1 MLEALKEFG
10 HHILLEDVEKFAEGS
25 LGRPH
30 LARAM
35 VEKGIVETVSE
46 AFDEWI
52 GNGRPAFRER
62 PLPTIAEAVEK
73 VQQSGGITSLAHPY
87 YYGIKTAELIPA
99 LLRLGVDCVEAFH
112 NSHPDSYRYELLQQ
126 GMSISVGGDSHGTEN
141 RPSPGR
147 MAVPIKQLH
156 PCFRP

>member
-1 MLEALKEFG
+1 M
-10 HHILLEDVEKFAEGS
+10 
-25 LGRPH
+25 
-30 LARAM
+30 
-35 VEKGIVETVSE
+35 SE

-87 YYGIKTAELIPA
+87 YYGIKTAELVPA

-112 NSHPDSYRYELLQQ
+112 NSHPDSYRYELLNKECQSLLEEIHMELKTGPHLVEWLFQ
-126 GMSISVGGDSHGTEN
+126 SSNYTLVFARELI
-141 RPSPGR
+141 P
-147 MAVPIKQLH
+147 K
-156 PCFRP
+156 